1 MTTEDLVAFSPFI
14 ATILVAAAI
23 LITDFIFPGR
33 KGPALAVAFLGL
45 GIVAAADGARRPGPA
60 AQAARSTAP
69 TSSTR

>member
-23 LITDFIFPGR
+23 LVIDFIFPGR

-45 GIVAAADGARRPGPA
+45 GIVGAAHGARRARTRCPSS
-60 AQAARSTAP
+60 RSTAP